1 MCKSAFLHLFSGGKL
16 NAIKINLN
24 WLQVLFITYTVCL
37 DQITTRTTILLILLS
52 LLITSMLSEL
62 IYHY

>member
-16 NAIKINLN
+16 NSIKINLN